1 MYLAKFND
9 QFCAVADIQK
19 TEFAE
24 KFPLLDRGEVHARW
38 KKGSWQIT
46 RIGDI
51 WKRTGKIFSV
61 HYDGADAYPSFQ
73 FDVDGTPLPLMEEVL
88 KALPPE
94 MTQWQRAFWMTSP
107 VPELDGGLP
116 IHCIRSGD
124 RRVIEVAAKAGTGFL
139 N

>member
-1 MYLAKFND
+1 MYLAKFD
-9 QFCAVADIQK
+9 EQFCAVTDIRQ
-19 TEFAE
+19 TEFAQ
-24 KFPLLDRGEVHARW
+24 KFPLLDRGAVHARW

-61 HYDGADAYPSFQ
+61 PYDGTDAYPSFQ
-73 FDVDGTPLPLMEEVL
+73 FNEDGTPLPLMEEVL
-88 KALPPE
+88 KALPVE

-107 VPELDGGLP
+107 APELDGRLP
-116 IHCIRSGD
+116 VQCIRSGD
-124 RRVIEVAAKAGTGFL
+124 RRVIEVAGRAGTSLL